1 MEYFSTYLSSFTSDG
16 YTSLFQD
23 VFNPFSDEKIYILQ
37 GASEQT
43 RTYFIEKLSEIISK
57 EGYMSENIISC
68 YDNCKKEGVIF
79 HDIGTYVLDG
89 KSENSISGIIFDCN
103 EYIVNLS
110 QACDRKK
117 LYESRKEIFSL
128 YDCIKKHESRCQK
141 FLCAAYSM
149 QEDTQRLIGKSL
161 NAEKLEKFI
170 TRFVRKEFGSFSEKS
185 GKISKRFLSSINL
198 TPCEALI
205 ETVKQ
210 LCSRIYILDDKYDV
224 VSDTLIN
231 QLKDA
236 ACACGFDVILFL
248 DHINSNRARHIII
261 PELSLCFFT
270 SDDLSLWNNEY
281 TKKISFTRFV
291 DRETIK
297 KHKNRLRFNSNAV
310 KELVY
315 QAAINLAEIRKIK
328 SKMDE
333 IYDRYTNKEKIDE
346 FIEKTADE
354 ILSSV
359 QIDNL

>member
-1 MEYFSTYLSSFTSDG
+1 MEYFSTYLSSFTFNG
-16 YTSLFQD
+16 YTSLFQN
-23 VFNPFSDEKIYILQ
+23 VFNPCSDEKIYILQ

-43 RTYFIEKLSEIISK
+43 RTYFVEKLSEIISK
-57 EGYMSENIISC
+57 EGFMSENIVSC
-68 YDNCKKEGVIF
+68 YDDRKKEGVIF
-79 HDIGTYVLDG
+79 HDIDTYVIDG
-89 KSENSISGIIFDCN
+89 KKENNVSGIIFDCN

-110 QACDRKK
+110 QACDRKE
-117 LYESRKEIFSL
+117 LYERRKEFFSL
-128 YDCIKKHESRCQK
+128 YDCVKKHESRCQK

-185 GKISKRFLSSINL
+185 GKISKRFLTSLNL
-198 TPCEALI
+198 TSCTTLI

-224 VSDTLIN
+224 VSDALIN

-236 ACACGFDVILFL
+236 ASVCGFDVILFL
-248 DHINSNRARHIII
+248 DHINSERARHIII

-270 SDDLSLWNNEY
+270 SDDLVSWTDEY
-281 TKKISFTRFV
+281 TRKISFTRFV
-291 DRETIK
+291 DREIIK

-315 QAAINLAEIRKIK
+315 QASINVSEIKKIK
-328 SKMDE
+328 RKTDE
-333 IYDRYTNKEKIDE
+333 IYDQCTDKDLVDE
-346 FIEKTADE
+346 LVEKTADE

-359 QIDNL
+359 KL